1 MTPQLFTFARETAR
15 KPDIVEP
22 IGEILLD
29 KGVIHE
35 DQLAEARSLQATTKV
50 RLREVLVAR
59 GWASHADVAQ
69 ALADQNGLGYVDL
82 ATDPPE
88 EIPMDMDSIELYLKH
103 RLLPWRR
110 IGGIVCFV
118 TAEPHKAPAA
128 LNELSPT
135 TGLAF
140 FGVSDQPSIDRA
152 ALALFGPELAARA
165 AERTPYRFSVR
176 SLGFSRWFAAAILL
190 AVISGL
196 ALHWPIASGVICVLM
211 LLMNLATMS
220 VRLLALWASFSAGPP
235 APENDGAVV
244 LADRRPLPRISILI
258 PLYREAQMLKKLVP
272 ALEALDYP
280 RELMDVKLLLEQR
293 DSETRIAADLASL
306 PAWIQVLTVPDGAPR
321 TKPRAMNAALDFCDG
336 EIIGI
341 LDAED
346 RPGADQLRAVA
357 ERLGKAPPE
366 VACVQCRLGYFNA
379 RENWI
384 TRCFEIEYAVWF
396 AVLMR
401 GFQRLGL
408 PIPLGGTSV
417 YFRRSALHELQG
429 WDAHNVTEDA
439 DLGMRLARRG
449 MRCEMLMTTTEE
461 EANCRIM
468 PWVRQRSRWLK
479 GYMLTWLNH
488 MRNPV
493 TLWQDLGPVGFA
505 GLNVLF
511 LGAAVAYLC
520 LPVFWASVAMS
531 LAGGGSILLDSV
543 PNWAVVPVAISLLAG
558 QAVMLLCAGMAL
570 YRRKAWS
577 LAWVLPTLPL
587 YWTLGAIAAWKALI
601 EIFAAPYYWDKTRH
615 GVSRF

>member
-1 MTPQLFTFARETAR
+1 MTPRLFSVVPELAPR
-15 KPDIVEP
+15 PDAVEP
-22 IGEILLD
+22 VGEALLD
-29 KGVIHE
+29 RGIIGA
-35 DQLAEARSLQATTKV
+35 DQLAAARLLQSSSKMRV
-50 RLREVLVAR
+50 REIVVAR
-59 GWASHADVAQ
+59 GWASHADVAK
-69 ALADQNGLGYVDL
+69 ALADRHGLGYVDL
-82 ATDPPE
+82 VSDPPE
-88 EIPMDMDSIELYLKH
+88 PIETDLSQVELYLKH

-110 IGGIVCFV
+110 IEGLVCYV
-118 TAEPHKAPAA
+118 TAEPDKAADA
-128 LNELSPT
+128 LNALSPM

-140 FGVSDQPSIDRA
+140 FAVSDQPSIDRA
-152 ALALFGPELAARA
+152 ALELFGPQLAARA
-165 AERTPYRFSVR
+165 ATRTDSRLSVR
-176 SLGFSRWFAAAILL
+176 TLGFARWFALWGLL
-190 AVISGL
+190 VGIAGSVMHWPSAVGVLCAVI
-196 ALHWPIASGVICVLM
+196 

-220 VRLLALWASFSAGPP
+220 VRLLALGASFSGPDV
-235 APENDGAVV
+235 PEHEGAVV
-244 LADRRPLPRISILI
+244 LADRRSLPKISILV
-258 PLYREAQMLKKLVP
+258 PLYREAQMLKRLVP
-272 ALEALDYP
+272 ALEVLDYP
-280 RELMDVKLLLEQR
+280 RELMDVKLLLEER
-293 DSETRIAADLASL
+293 DSATRVAAELAPL

-346 RPGADQLRAVA
+346 RPDPDQLRAVA
-357 ERLGKAPPE
+357 GRLGKAPKE

-401 GFQRLGL
+401 GFQKLGL

-417 YFRRSALHELQG
+417 YFRRSALHDLEG

-493 TLWQDLGPVGFA
+493 RLWRDLGPVGFA

-511 LGAAVAYLC
+511 LGAAIAYLC
-520 LPVFWASVAMS
+520 LPVFWASVA
-531 LAGGGSILLDSV
+531 LALTGGGSILLDNV
-543 PNWAVVPVAISLLAG
+543 PGWAVAPVAVSLLAG
-558 QAVMLLCAGMAL
+558 QAVMLLCAGVAL
-570 YRRKAWS
+570 HRLKAWS
-577 LAWVLPTLPL
+577 MAWVLPTLPL

-615 GVSRF
+615 GVTRF